1 MKGLEDFSHVIII
14 YHLDKAKYGFIFRD
28 DSVLYGRFDKGM
40 LVKEN
45 KIRIYAVFH
54 GEVQGVGF
62 RYTARQAANA
72 LGLTVWVRN
81 EYDGS
86 VSAEIQGDRDSIQ
99 EWLRMVNSGRYID
112 ISHVDMQEIDAI
124 ETERNFR
131 VEF

>member
-1 MKGLEDFSHVIII
+1 MD
-14 YHLDKAKYGFIFRD
+14 
-28 DSVLYGRFDKGM
+28 
-40 LVKEN
+40 

-72 LGLTVWVRN
+72 LGLTGWVRN
-81 EYDGS
+81 EYDGN
-86 VSAEIQGDRDSIQ
+86 VSAEVQGDRESIQ

-112 ISHVDMQEIDAI
+112 ISHVDTQEIDI
-124 ETERNFR
+124 LDSERNFR

>member
-1 MKGLEDFSHVIII
+1 MD
-14 YHLDKAKYGFIFRD
+14 
-28 DSVLYGRFDKGM
+28 
-40 LVKEN
+40 

-72 LGLTVWVRN
+72 LGLTGWVRN

-86 VSAEIQGDRDSIQ
+86 VSAEIQGNRESIQ

-112 ISHVDMQEIDAI
+112 ISHVDMQEIDTV
-124 ETERNFR
+124 EPERSFR

>member
-1 MKGLEDFSHVIII
+1 M
-14 YHLDKAKYGFIFRD
+14 DK
-28 DSVLYGRFDKGM
+28 V
-40 LVKEN
+40 
-45 KIRIYAVFH
+45 RIYAVFH

-72 LGLTVWVRN
+72 LGLTGWVRN

-86 VSAEIQGDRDSIQ
+86 VSVEIQGDRDSIQ

-112 ISHVDMQEIDAI
+112 ISHVDIQEIDTV
-124 ETERNFR
+124 ESERSFR

>member
-1 MKGLEDFSHVIII
+1 M
-14 YHLDKAKYGFIFRD
+14 DK
-28 DSVLYGRFDKGM
+28 V
-40 LVKEN
+40 
-45 KIRIYAVFH
+45 RIYAVFH

-72 LGLTVWVRN
+72 LGLTGWVRN

-112 ISHVDMQEIDAI
+112 ISNVDMQEIDTV
-124 ETERNFR
+124 EMERSFR
-131 VEF
+131 VEY

>member
-1 MKGLEDFSHVIII
+1 M
-14 YHLDKAKYGFIFRD
+14 DK
-28 DSVLYGRFDKGM
+28 V
-40 LVKEN
+40 
-45 KIRIYAVFH
+45 RIYAVFH

-72 LGLTVWVRN
+72 LGLTGWVRN

-112 ISHVDMQEIDAI
+112 ISHVDTQEIDTV
-124 ETERNFR
+124 ETERSFR

>member
-1 MKGLEDFSHVIII
+1 MD
-14 YHLDKAKYGFIFRD
+14 
-28 DSVLYGRFDKGM
+28 
-40 LVKEN
+40 

-72 LGLTVWVRN
+72 LGLTGWVRN

-99 EWLRMVNSGRYID
+99 EWLRMVKSGRYID
-112 ISHVDMQEIDAI
+112 ISHVDMRETDTV
-124 ETERNFR
+124 ETERSFR

>member
-1 MKGLEDFSHVIII
+1 MD
-14 YHLDKAKYGFIFRD
+14 
-28 DSVLYGRFDKGM
+28 
-40 LVKEN
+40 

-72 LGLTVWVRN
+72 LGLTGWVRN

-86 VSAEIQGDRDSIQ
+86 VSAEIQGDRESIQ

-112 ISHVDMQEIDAI
+112 ISHVDTQEIDII
-124 ETERNFR
+124 ETERSFR

>member
-1 MKGLEDFSHVIII
+1 M
-14 YHLDKAKYGFIFRD
+14 
-28 DSVLYGRFDKGM
+28 
-40 LVKEN
+40 N

-72 LGLTVWVRN
+72 LGLTGWVRN

-86 VSAEIQGDRDSIQ
+86 VSVEIQGDHDSIQ

-112 ISHVDMQEIDAI
+112 ISHVDMLEIDTI
-124 ETERNFR
+124 ETERSFR

>member
-1 MKGLEDFSHVIII
+1 MD
-14 YHLDKAKYGFIFRD
+14 
-28 DSVLYGRFDKGM
+28 
-40 LVKEN
+40 

-72 LGLTVWVRN
+72 LGLTGWVRN

-86 VSAEIQGDRDSIQ
+86 VSAEIQGDRESIQ

-112 ISHVDMQEIDAI
+112 ISHVDTQEIDII
-124 ETERNFR
+124 ETERCFR

>member
-1 MKGLEDFSHVIII
+1 ME
-14 YHLDKAKYGFIFRD
+14 
-28 DSVLYGRFDKGM
+28 
-40 LVKEN
+40 
-45 KIRIYAVFH
+45 KIRRHIIFY
-54 GEVQGVGF
+54 GSVQGVGF

-72 LGLTVWVRN
+72 LGLTGWVRN

>member
-1 MKGLEDFSHVIII
+1 MD
-14 YHLDKAKYGFIFRD
+14 
-28 DSVLYGRFDKGM
+28 
-40 LVKEN
+40 

-72 LGLTVWVRN
+72 LGLTGWVRN

-86 VSAEIQGDRDSIQ
+86 VSVEIQGDRDSIQ